1 MLDGSDPVADWPLL
15 NTLLNTAVRADLVAI
30 HQGGGGGMGE
40 SISAG
45 MTIVLD
51 GSAEAQV
58 RLERVLRTD
67 PGIGV
72 VRHADVGYEAARDA
86 VPRAGLRAPMLDR
99 DRSS

>member
-1 MLDGSDPVADWPLL
+1 
-15 NTLLNTAVRADLVAI
+15 
-30 HQGGGGGMGE
+30 MGE

-51 GSAEAQV
+51 GSQNAQE

-72 VRHADVGYEAARDA
+72 IRRADAGYEPRRRSAR
-86 VPRAGLRAPMLDR
+86 R
-99 DRSS
+99 

>member
-1 MLDGSDPVADWPLL
+1 
-15 NTLLNTAVRADLVAI
+15 
-30 HQGGGGGMGE
+30 MGE

-51 GSAEAQV
+51 GSQNAQE

-72 VRHADVGYEAARDA
+72 IRRADAGYEAASEA
-86 VPRAGLRAPMLDR
+86 VARAGLRAPMLSR
-99 DRSS
+99 DVS